1 MAGIIVETACSTDV
15 MSEID
20 YDLQGPNLFMDP
32 HPLLHRMRRDAAV
45 YFSRQ
50 LDSWVL
56 TRYDDVTTELRDPKL
71 SVVEETKRIEELP
84 EHERDNLNPLRTIF
98 IHWGGRA
105 DVDDHSGFLRLLKR
119 HFTPQKVLDYQP
131 QIERILNDLLESA
144 ISRGRLDVANDVA
157 HPLAMGVV
165 CGLAGIPSDEMDML
179 LRNSNYISGLLEMGE
194 PAQLYRCQQGMLE
207 LQEYLRPVIADHQ
220 AHPQNDLI
228 GVLLDPQAQD
238 LHYTDDQVIS
248 QCIMFLV
255 VGYHTTANLLCN
267 GLQMLFEHPDQRD
280 KLIAGNFEH
289 LANAFNEMMRFQGPV
304 ASVRRL
310 ALVDFELRGQHIR
323 EGDTLLMALTAANRD
338 PEVFA
343 DPDRFDI
350 ARPNAQRQV
359 GFTVGPYSC
368 MGQALAR
375 LEGQVFYRT
384 LFTRLPNIR
393 PQDPVADWTAFRP
406 LGRELRTLRVL
417 FN

>member
-1 MAGIIVETACSTDV
+1 M
-15 MSEID
+15 
-20 YDLQGPNLFMDP
+20 
-32 HPLLHRMRRDAAV
+32 
-45 YFSRQ
+45 
-50 LDSWVL
+50 
-56 TRYDDVTTELRDPKL
+56 
-71 SVVEETKRIEELP
+71 EETKRIEELP
-84 EHERDNLNPLRTIF
+84 EYERSDLDPLRKIF
-98 IHWGGRA
+98 MDWGGRA
-105 DVDDHSGFLRLLKR
+105 DIGDHSGFVRLLKR
-119 HFTPQKVLDYQP
+119 YFAPQKVLDYQP
-131 QIERILNDLLESA
+131 QIQQIMNDLLESA
-144 ISRGRLDVANDVA
+144 ISSGHLDMANDVA
-157 HPLAMGVV
+157 HPLAMRVV

-194 PAQLYRCQQGMLE
+194 PEQLYRCQQGMLE
-207 LQEYLRPVIADHQ
+207 LQGYLRPVIVDHR

-228 GVLLDPQAQD
+228 GILLGSQAED
-238 LHYTDDQVIS
+238 LHYSDDQVIS

-267 GLQMLFEHPDQRD
+267 GLQMLFEHPEQRE
-280 KLIAGNFEH
+280 KLVAGNFEY
-289 LANAFNEMMRFQGPV
+289 LANAFNEMMRIQGPI

-310 ALVDFELRGQHIR
+310 ALANFELRGQQIR

-338 PEVFA
+338 PEVFD
-343 DPDRFDI
+343 DPDSFDI

-375 LEGQVFYRT
+375 LEGQTFYRT
-384 LFTRLPNIR
+384 LFMRLPDIR

-417 FN
+417 FD